1 LFICFNGIVGIMVG
15 YVCRI
20 VGPVTMPG
28 NVSAIAV
35 SFHTGKPTV
44 LMLRLGG
51 YAGTNEGK
59 WTFPG
64 GKVDP
69 GDGDRSHAFTRE
81 WFEETMDVAGR
92 DYSHDYVLGRFQG
105 NTVHSIRVS
114 NRHYNLTYYV
124 GKLKLPFDVTLSAE
138 HSAYCWV
145 PLEWLLQ
152 RIQPSIRVNI
162 FRRDG
167 RCDRQTLIY
176 KSVVRYTRKTLRDRN
191 VRSIVGGMLGRR
203 RASFNMSLFVF

>member
-1 LFICFNGIVGIMVG
+1 MVLYGIVGTA
-15 YVCRI
+15 
-20 VGPVTMPG
+20 TMPG

-44 LMLRLGG
+44 LMLRLGT

-81 WFEETMDVAGR
+81 WFEETMNVPGR
-92 DYSHDYVLGRFQG
+92 PYRHDYVLGRFQG
-105 NTVHSIRVS
+105 NTVHSIPVS

-152 RIQPSIRVNI
+152 WAQQPIQVKVY
-162 FRRDG
+162 RRRG
-167 RCDRQTLIY
+167 GCHRETFTRE
-176 KSVVRYTRKTLRDRN
+176 SVVHYTRTTLRDRN
-191 VRSIVGGMLGRR
+191 VRSIVGGMLGTR
-203 RASFNMSLFVF
+203 RASLGISKCPPKYDYE